1 MFLNK
6 IAILAVITNFY
17 EQKINWTPHLGMEPA
32 IKSWHSVRFYS
43 RLAAR
48 K

>member
-17 EQKINWTPHLGMEPA
+17 EQKINLTDHNLGMEPA
-32 IKSWHSVRFYS
+32 I
-43 RLAAR
+43 
-48 K
+48 